1 MNKESWNQ
9 IWPNA
14 HNWPEPTKSN
24 TLRCDLPLIANS
36 MQKTNILN
44 NSFQRNCWSKNP
56 AIQFNK
62 KFNWAHP
69 TKNGSLRCYLPLMT
83 NCMHKKLRYQLI
95 LSKILI
101 IKESSNLITWKTN
114 LATSDQTT
122 TFPDA
127 AFAWRSTPSKNN

>member
-83 NCMHKKLRYQLI
+83 NCMHKISIDSLQDIDNQRIKQSDCMKDKPGNIRSNYYFSRCCLCL
-95 LSKILI
+95 KINS
-101 IKESSNLITWKTN
+101 IKK
-114 LATSDQTT
+114 
-122 TFPDA
+122 
-127 AFAWRSTPSKNN
+127 